1 MITLFDLGAEF
12 WRNYFGSRSALDAY
26 TLTYERIDWYW
37 NDSRRFVL
45 CADSPRSIRKETH
58 PTYKEKRAPK
68 PEDALDS
75 LRSIQERCAT
85 RGIPVATVEGW
96 EGDDVVATL
105 CAKAWP
111 EDVRIIGSEKD
122 FYCLIDDERVHLVG
136 KNGPIK
142 AAQCVEK
149 FGVRPDQMTDWLAMV
164 GDQADDI
171 RGCPNCG
178 PDRAAKLLAHAG
190 SLSGI
195 LEGIA
200 CGQLI
205 GGTVKGVG
213 EKTISS
219 LREWN
224 PEQALDLVRMR
235 TDLPIELVDLLP
247 E

>member
-58 PTYKEKRAPK
+58 PTYKEKRGPK

-75 LRSIQERCAT
+75 LRSIQERCAA
-85 RGIPVATVEGW
+85 RGIPVATVDGW

-136 KNGPIK
+136 KNGPIR

-149 FGVRPDQMTDWLAMV
+149 FGVRPGQMTDWLAMV

-171 RGCPNCG
+171 QGCPHCG
-178 PDRAAKLLAHAG
+178 PGRAAKLLERYETLERVQLAAVSG
-190 SLSGI
+190 ALSKG
-195 LEGIA
+195 
-200 CGQLI
+200 
-205 GGTVKGVG
+205 VVPGVG
-213 EKTISS
+213 EKTIES
-219 LREWN
+219 LREWHAG
-224 PEQALDLVRMR
+224 QALDLVRMR